1 MLDVIE
7 YGIFAAYSC
16 DIRTAC
22 GPCVRRGNIQ
32 KYSQIFDD
40 IRFNI
45 HDGRRHNRI
54 PARTRIQ
61 SNMYRILLEYG
72 SNIDLRENDPT
83 FERKRLP
90 TPPSRPLDRGTPL
103 LMSEQLR
110 VFCLERDSV
119 QSIWALWVLRQGH
132 RQNCS
137 RLRPLSTP
145 VWTSSTPVFG
155 LI

>member
-7 YGIFAAYSC
+7 YGISAAYSC
-16 DIRTAC
+16 GIRKAS
-22 GPCVRRGNIQ
+22 GPCVRKGNIP
-32 KYSQIFDD
+32 KYSRIFDD

-83 FERKRLP
+83 FERKLHP
-90 TPPSRPLDRGTPL
+90 TPTTPSQWAG
-103 LMSEQLR
+103 
-110 VFCLERDSV
+110 
-119 QSIWALWVLRQGH
+119 SIRY
-132 RQNCS
+132 NS
-137 RLRPLSTP
+137 FPLSHAHSSHLLLCR
-145 VWTSSTPVFG
+145 TSSQRHGTATEHNSSCVPSDTCAFTG
-155 LI
+155 APLSLIHI